1 MATLKKIISG
11 GQTGADRAAL
21 DAAIR
26 FGIPHGGWVPKGRRA
41 EDGVISD
48 RYRMKEMPTG
58 HYWRRT
64 EQNVLDSEGT
74 LIFSFGPLKGGSE
87 LTLNLTKKHR
97 RPSLHLNLDE
107 MSIRDSAQHAMAF
120 IQQHH
125 IQIVNIAGPRASE
138 SPGIYR
144 AVTEVLDK
152 ILGKKEKKFTDMRA
166 SMRR

>member
-1 MATLKKIISG
+1 MTLKKIISG

-26 FGIPHGGWVPKGRRA
+26 FKIPHGGWVPKGRRA
-41 EDGVISD
+41 EDGWISE
-48 RYRMKEMPTG
+48 RYQLKEMPTG

-74 LIFSFGPLKGGSE
+74 LIFSLGPLKGGSE
-87 LTLNLTKKHR
+87 LTLKLTKKHR
-97 RPSLHLNLDE
+97 RPSLHLNLE
-107 MSIRDSAQHAMAF
+107 EISVSDSAQHAVAF

-125 IQIVNIAGPRASE
+125 IHILNIAGPRASE
-138 SPGIYR
+138 SPGIYQ
-144 AVTEVLDK
+144 AMTDVLDK

-166 SMRR
+166 STRR